1 MKEPTKEQFAQYRQM
16 SRAYRKSPTP
26 EGLKKL
32 VAFGKECGIYEQGDS
47 EVYNESTTAPAPAPE
62 PEPELSP
69 LELAI
74 EQAETVATLRESGQ
88 TEAADKVAAMTPEQ
102 YKQARSYKST
112 GS

>member
-32 VAFGKECGIYEQGDS
+32 VAFGRECGIYEQGDS
-47 EVYNESTTAPAPAPE
+47 DVYNESTTAPAPE
-62 PEPELSP
+62 PEPDLSP
-69 LELAI
+69 LDLAI

-88 TEAADKVAAMTPEQ
+88 TDAADKVAVMTPEQ
-102 YKQARSYKST
+102 YKQARSQ
-112 GS
+112 